1 MWWVLDV
8 DSVSIAGQTFT
19 LDSGIVDTGK
29 FLKYYIFFIFYFN
42 YFIYF
47 CFKGTSVLVGT
58 ISVVEKMKAAAG
70 LPKIGNEIDCTKI
83 ATYSSITF
91 TINGDQYTLSPYD
104 YILQVTQAG

>member
-8 DSVSIAGQTFT
+8 DSVAIAGQTFT
-19 LDSGIVDTGK
+19 LDSGIVDT
-29 FLKYYIFFIFYFN
+29 
-42 YFIYF
+42 
-47 CFKGTSVLVGT
+47 GTSVLVGT

-70 LPKIGNEIDCTKI
+70 LPKIGNEIDCSKI